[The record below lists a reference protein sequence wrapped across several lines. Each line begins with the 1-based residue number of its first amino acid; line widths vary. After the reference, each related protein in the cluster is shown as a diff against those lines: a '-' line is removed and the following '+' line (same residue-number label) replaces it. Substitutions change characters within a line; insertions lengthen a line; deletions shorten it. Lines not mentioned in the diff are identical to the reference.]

1 MWLGQRTSHRVP
13 RAALTSPIRTSTAH
27 ESTPEERPEREG
39 GRHGCQD
46 AWRASRAR
54 EISVDRSTL
63 TPHSDCQTS
72 RLLTLA
78 RGYRG
83 WWSWVALSS
92 VSRTANCLGLLGSL
106 CSPGLVWASAG
117 HTPGQGVA
125 KAQSQQHSH
134 SARSALDGSR
144 RWSLAWPVSTESVG
158 RGVWGAQAWLGF
170 GSTR

>member
-1 MWLGQRTSHRVP
+1 MAWPTHLTQGPSGSPDLIHQNKYSPRVY
-13 RAALTSPIRTSTAH
+13 S
-27 ESTPEERPEREG
+27 G
-39 GRHGCQD
+39 
-46 AWRASRAR
+46 RASRAGGR
-54 EISVDRSTL
+54 PPWLPGRLACRPGRGDQRGPVHTD
-63 TPHSDCQTS
+63 PHSDCQTS

-78 RGYRG
+78 RGYGG

-92 VSRTANCLGLLGSL
+92 VSWTANCLGLLGSL

-134 SARSALDGSR
+134 SARSALDESR
-144 RWSLAWPVSTESVG
+144 RWSLAWPMSTESVG